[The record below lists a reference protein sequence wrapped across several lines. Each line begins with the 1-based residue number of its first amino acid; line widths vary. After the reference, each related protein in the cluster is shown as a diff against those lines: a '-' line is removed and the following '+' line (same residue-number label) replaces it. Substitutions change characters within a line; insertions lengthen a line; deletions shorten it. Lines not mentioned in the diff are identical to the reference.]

1 VKFTVREWQ
10 TLSKLFDEAMDLP
23 EDARANWLESLDA
36 AYASLQP
43 ALRHMLVRQAK
54 AETDDFLNTLPK
66 FDDVQFGNPTPSQLQ
81 GLTAGVAVGPYRLVR
96 ELGRGGMGAVWL
108 AERIDGLIKRPV
120 ALKLPH
126 PAHYNSQL
134 GERFSR
140 ERDILAA
147 LVHPH
152 IAKLYDAGV
161 TESAQPYLALEYVEG
176 LNITEYCDRE
186 SLPVRSRLGLFLQ
199 VLEAVQYAHTR
210 LVIHRDIKP
219 SNILITSERQAVLLD
234 FGIAKFSVDGEAK
247 ETELTQL
254 GGRAMTP
261 DYASPEQIGGEPITT
276 ASDVYSLGIVLYE
289 LLTGERPYKLKRDSR
304 GALEE
309 AILAADPRAPSQVVS
324 AQSKAQQRG
333 STTKK
338 LANALKGDLD
348 TIVLKALKKRPAE
361 RYATVNA
368 FAQDLIHYLRDE
380 PVLARPDS
388 AWYRTK
394 KFLYRNKLAAASSM
408 VVLIALS
415 VGLGVA
421 LWQAN
426 SAREQARIAK
436 AEAQTAEA
444 VQAFL
449 QDIFRANT
457 TAQSDP
463 VKAQQT
469 TARELLD
476 IGERKIDRAL
486 TDAPLAKLKVLNT
499 LADMY
504 DDLELDE
511 RAAILNRKR
520 VQLAKE
526 LYGPENPAVAEA
538 LIDLGNVTTRLTQ
551 SSNWQPAFA
560 EAEKILD
567 HVGDSSSRL
576 RAKLELG
583 LARGYRRTDLGKMRE
598 HAERSV
604 RLLRAY
610 PSSNELMAALY
621 LKTQACSMQGDFP
634 NSASAVS
641 EALSVAKV
649 LGNSAN
655 SLLPA
660 LYDNLGRAQSGLND
674 LTAAD
679 TSFRRALELA
689 RVNGGEDSDLFLSV
703 QVDLGDYLL
712 KYSHIGES
720 ITIFDAAARM
730 ALKREAAG
738 DVTPIPSQ
746 TLFLYGGALV
756 SYGRLEAGLQALRQS
771 EDMVRKLG
779 APPDQTAPL
788 SERRAAGLME
798 VGRYGEAEVLLT
810 EAIDMRRKL
819 GQEGTPLMN
828 TNVALR
834 TRLLLITGKSEQAA
848 KTFDKFL
855 VSSSENDTASRPQ
868 LERLV
873 TGAELFLGAG
883 DLQAA
888 EKLAADALDRISR
901 SASREYLRLWEAR
914 ASHVRGRGYLLAQ
927 QAAKAL
933 PLLKQSVELDRQLYD
948 PHLSPILAA
957 AQIDLAN
964 CYLDLGQRDAAI
976 SPRDD
981 AKQIHAAHP
990 ELGEHFKRPMRALEQ
1005 RLSRLH
1011 TAAAAQQRER

>member
-1 VKFTVREWQ
+1 MKFNEQDWQ
-10 TLSKLFDEAMDLP
+10 TLSLLLDEVLDLP
-23 EDARANWLESLDA
+23 TEAWATWLESLDIA
-36 AYASLQP
+36 HAHLRP
-43 ALRHMLVRQAK
+43 ALRDMLAK
-54 AETDDFLNTLPK
+54 HATAESGDFLNTLPK
-66 FDDVQFGNPTPSQLQ
+66 FLGEELSDGGAAFGM
-81 GLTAGVAVGPYRLVR
+81 AGGALIGPYRLIR

-108 AERIDGLIKRPV
+108 AERTDGLIKRPV
-120 ALKLPH
+120 ALKLPNL
-126 PAHYNSQL
+126 AHYSPQL
-134 GERFSR
+134 AERFAR

-161 TESAQPYLALEYVEG
+161 TDSGQPYLALEYVEG
-176 LNITEYCDRE
+176 ASITEYCDRE
-186 SLPVRSRLGLFLQ
+186 VLTVRNRLGLFLQ
-199 VLEAVQYAHTR
+199 VLEAVQYAHMR

-219 SNILITSERQAVLLD
+219 TNILITAERQAVLLD
-234 FGIAKFSVDGEAK
+234 FGIAKFTIDGEAK

-261 DYASPEQIGGEPITT
+261 DYASPEQIAGESITT

-289 LLTGERPYKLKRDSR
+289 LLTGERAYKLKRDSR

-309 AILAADPRAPSQVVS
+309 AILAVDPRAPSQVVTD
-324 AQSKAQQRG
+324 QGKGQQRG
-333 STTKK
+333 STAKK

-348 TIVLKALKKRPAE
+348 TIVLKALKKRPVE
-361 RYATVNA
+361 RYPTVNA
-368 FAQDLIHYLRDE
+368 FAEDIVHYLRGE

-388 AWYRTK
+388 TWYRTNR
-394 KFLYRNKLAAASSM
+394 FLGRNKFAAASSV

-426 SAREQARIAK
+426 SAREHARIAR

-444 VQAFL
+444 VQTFI

-457 TAQSDP
+457 AAQSDP
-463 VKAQQT
+463 AKARQT

-486 TDAPLAKLKVLNT
+486 TDAPLAKLKVLKT

-504 DDLELDE
+504 YDLDLDE
-511 RAAILNRKR
+511 RAAILHRKR

-526 LYGPENPAVAEA
+526 LYGPENPAIADA
-538 LIDLGNVTTRLTQ
+538 LIDLGMVTTVLTEP
-551 SSNWQPAFA
+551 SNWQPAFG

-567 HVGDSSSRL
+567 HAGDSSSRL

-583 LARGYRRTDLGKMRE
+583 LASGYLRTDLGKTRE
-598 HAERSV
+598 HAERSI
-604 RLLRAY
+604 RLLRGY
-610 PSSNELMAALY
+610 PASVELITALY
-621 LKTQACSMQGDFP
+621 YKTQAGFAQGDFRSAA
-634 NSASAVS
+634 SASL

-649 LGNSAN
+649 LGTTAN
-655 SLLPA
+655 GLLPD
-660 LYDNLGRAQSGLND
+660 LYANLGHAQSEIND
-674 LTAAD
+674 LAAAD

-689 RVNGGEDSDLFLSV
+689 RVNNGVDSGEFLSM
-703 QVDLGDYLL
+703 QEQLGKYLL
-712 KYSHIGES
+712 TFSHIGDS
-720 ITIFDAAARM
+720 VTIFDEAARV

-738 DVTPIPSQ
+738 DASQYPSEA
-746 TLFLYGGALV
+746 LFLYGEALI

-779 APPDQTAPL
+779 PGSFQTAPL
-788 SERRAAGLME
+788 SERRAAGFME
-798 VGRYGEAEVLLT
+798 VGRYGEAEALLT
-810 EAIDMRRKL
+810 EAIDLRRKV
-819 GQEGTPLMN
+819 GQEGMPLMN
-828 TNVALR
+828 TNIALR

-848 KTFDKFL
+848 RTFDKFL

-873 TGAELFLGAG
+873 TGAELRLGAG

-888 EKLAADALDRISR
+888 DKLAADAVDRISR

-914 ASHVRGRGYLLAQ
+914 ASHVRGRAYLLAHRPTE
-927 QAAKAL
+927 AL
-933 PLLKQSVELDRQLYD
+933 PLLQQSVALDRQLYD

-957 AQIDLAN
+957 AEIDLAD
-964 CYLDLGQRDAAI
+964 CYLDLNQRYAAI
-976 SPRDD
+976 SLRDD
-981 AKQIHAAHP
+981 ARQIHAAHP
-990 ELGEHFKRPMRALEQ
+990 ELGEHFKRPMQALEE
-1005 RLSRLH
+1005 RLGQLRV
-1011 TAAAAQQRER
+1011 TVAGARQRER